1 MFKVIYLP
9 TAEIVEITEARP
21 SGYFDR
27 EHRVRA
33 YLHGHA
39 CVKNFKTGKPVF
51 INTGMTYIKDLEIP
65 EYLLEVIEVP
75 DEV

>member
-9 TAEIVEITEARP
+9 TAEIVEITEARFP
-21 SGYFDR
+21 GYFDE
-27 EHRVRA
+27 EHHVKA
-33 YLHGHA
+33 YLQGHA

-51 INTGMTYIKDLEIP
+51 VHTGGSYIKELEIP

-75 DEV
+75 DV

>member
-21 SGYFDR
+21 
-27 EHRVRA
+27 
-33 YLHGHA
+33 
-39 CVKNFKTGKPVF
+39 
-51 INTGMTYIKDLEIP
+51 